1 MRNTSGLESVDNA
14 LRLLLLLAERDR
26 LRVSDASAE
35 LGIALSTAHR
45 LLSTLRQRGF
55 VEQEPSRTYIKGP
68 AFALLGGQSSPGLP
82 LEELVRP
89 HLERL
94 RDEVDETV
102 HLAVPDGSAHLRFV
116 LSVESSQSLR
126 VGSREGARLPIH
138 RTSGGKALLAALPPD
153 QLARRLAAN
162 GPDSLHLASQEAAR
176 LRRELGGVR
185 RQGYGVNKAESERGI
200 AAVGIAMLGE
210 DRSPVGALS
219 ISVPTVRLNPARLR
233 EMAGRLLATKDI
245 LERDLAA

>member
-26 LRVSDASAE
+26 LRVSDAAAE

-55 VEQEPSRTYIKGP
+55 VEQEPSRTYVKGP
-68 AFALLGGQSSPGLP
+68 AFALLGGHSVPGPP

-94 RDEVDETV
+94 RDLVDETV
-102 HLAVPDGSAHLRFV
+102 HLAVVDGPAHLRIL
-116 LSVESSQSLR
+116 LSVESGQSLR
-126 VGSREGARLPIH
+126 VGSREGVRLPVH
-138 RTSGGKALLAALPPD
+138 LTSGGKAILAALPRE
-153 QLARRLAAN
+153 QLARRLAAD
-162 GPDSLHLASQEAAR
+162 GPDSLQLAPTEAAR

-200 AAVGIAMLGE
+200 AAVGIAMLGD
-210 DRSPVGALS
+210 DRLPVGALS

-233 EMAGRLLATKDI
+233 EMAGRLIETKAI
-245 LERDLAA
+245 LERELAA

>member
-14 LRLLLLLAERDR
+14 LRLLLLLAERDQ
-26 LRVSDASAE
+26 LRVSDVATE

-55 VEQEPSRTYIKGP
+55 VEQEPNRTYVKGP
-68 AFALLGGQSSPGLP
+68 SFALLAGQVAPGLP
-82 LEELVRP
+82 VEQLLRP
-89 HLERL
+89 YVEKL

-102 HLAVPDGSAHLRFV
+102 HLALPDGASHLRFV

-126 VGSREGARLPIH
+126 VGSREGARLPVH
-138 RTSGGKALLAALPPD
+138 RTSGGKAILAALPP
-153 QLARRLAAN
+153 QELAKRLAAD
-162 GPDSLHLASQEAAR
+162 GPDSLGLGPADAAR
-176 LRRELGGVR
+176 LRRELSGVR

-200 AAVGIAMLGE
+200 AAVGIAMLGV

-219 ISVPTVRLNPARLR
+219 ISVPTVRLNPVRLR
-233 EMAGRLLATKDI
+233 EMAGRLLETKAA
-245 LERDLAA
+245 LERTLAA